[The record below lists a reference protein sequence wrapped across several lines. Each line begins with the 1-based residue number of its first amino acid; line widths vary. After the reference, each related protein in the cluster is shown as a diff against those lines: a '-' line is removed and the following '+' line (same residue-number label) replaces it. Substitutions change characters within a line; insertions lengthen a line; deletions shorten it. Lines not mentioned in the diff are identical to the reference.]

1 MTTLD
6 TVDSEVAVCPCGPG
20 LPAAVCRLDE
30 ASLGALAA
38 GIAAAGGPRVLL
50 ALRTADGWRERLLPG
65 GADGAGTLAAD
76 CRADLLAGLPASPA
90 GGWLAGWRCGACD
103 SPVRATALRVRG
115 RQGEQVLAALL
126 GHGVPEPEAGWG
138 QLLDSLGALA
148 ARRAAEAEGWR
159 EVERQARS
167 RSEFLASMS
176 HELRTPLT
184 GIMGYADLLNLLPLG
199 PEPRE
204 YAAAIKACGE
214 TLLTLINNVLDFS
227 KIEAGR
233 LRFESI
239 PYSLRETA
247 REAAEAVRPTAL
259 AKGLALELRI
269 EPEVPAAQ
277 RGDAT
282 RVRQVLCNLLG
293 NAVKFTSRGGVTLTC
308 RARPGRSGWL
318 EVGIADTG
326 EGIPASLLSAI
337 FDPYEQG
344 RADTA
349 RRCGG
354 SGLGLAIS
362 QRIARGMGGDLLVTS
377 VPGEGSL
384 FRFWLP
390 NDLHGGADG

>member
-1 MTTLD
+1 MINLPTGD
-6 TVDSEVAVCPCGPG
+6 CEAEACPGAPG
-20 LPAAVCRLDE
+20 TPSAARRLDE

-50 ALRTADGWRERLLPG
+50 FRQVGDGWREQVLPG
-65 GADGAGTLAAD
+65 GPGTLAAD
-76 CRADLLAGLPASPA
+76 CRADLLVGLPAAAA
-90 GGWLAGWRCGACD
+90 GGWLAGWRCGACGER
-103 SPVRATALRVRG
+103 VRATALRARG
-115 RQGEQVLAALL
+115 RHGEQVLAALL

-148 ARRAAEAEGWR
+148 ARRAAEAEAWR
-159 EVERQARS
+159 EVERSARN

-233 LRFESI
+233 LRFESL
-239 PYSLRETA
+239 PYGLRETA
-247 REAAEAVRPTAL
+247 REAAEAVRPTAI
-259 AKGLALELRI
+259 AKGLALEVRI
-269 EPEVPAAQ
+269 DPEVPATQ

-293 NAVKFTSRGGVTLTC
+293 NAVKFTSSGGVSLHC
-308 RARPGRSGWL
+308 RLRPGRSGWL
-318 EVGIADTG
+318 EAEVADTG
-326 EGIPASLLSAI
+326 EGIPSSLLAAI
-337 FDPYEQG
+337 FDPYDQG

-354 SGLGLAIS
+354 TGLGLAIS
-362 QRIARGMGGDLLVTS
+362 QRIARGMGGDLVVAST
-377 VPGEGSL
+377 PGEGSV

-390 NDLHGGADG
+390 NDLRGAPGG